1 MIDKADLDFLTTLA
15 PSGYYL
21 AMRVGFAFPVAEANT
36 LPSEWVN
43 RYTSKGYMMMDPVI
57 RWVYSNSGT
66 VRWSDIPVD
75 DPRLILQDAKKF
87 DLNYGLAISCQGEG
101 EDGQRSFG
109 SFCRSDREF
118 SDDEV
123 RILHQIMGELH
134 ESFSPPKNLTKAE
147 LEVLIMVKD
156 GLLMKQI
163 ADDLGISLGAVKQR
177 LKNAKFKLRAKT
189 SSHAAALAIQF
200 GLI

>member
-1 MIDKADLDFLTTLA
+1 MIDKADLDFLSTLA

-36 LPSEWVN
+36 LPTEWVN
-43 RYTSKGYMMMDPVI
+43 RYTSQGYMMMDPVI
-57 RWVYSNSGT
+57 RWVYSHSGV
-66 VRWSDIPVD
+66 VRWSDIPMD
-75 DPRLILQDAKKF
+75 DPRLILQDAKTF
-87 DLNYGLAISCQGEG
+87 ELNYGLAISCLDDA

-118 SDDEV
+118 SDEEA
-123 RILHQIMGELH
+123 RILQQIISELH

>member
-1 MIDKADLDFLTTLA
+1 MIDKADLDFLSTLA

-36 LPSEWVN
+36 LPTEWVN
-43 RYTSKGYMMMDPVI
+43 RYTSQGYMMMDPVI
-57 RWVYSNSGT
+57 RWVYSHSGV
-66 VRWSDIPVD
+66 VRWSDIPMD

-87 DLNYGLAISCQGEG
+87 NLNYGLAISCQDAG

-109 SFCRSDREF
+109 SFSRSDREF
-118 SDDEV
+118 SDEEM

-134 ESFSPPKNLTKAE
+134 ESYSPPKNLTKAE

-163 ADDLGISLGAVKQR
+163 GDDLGISLGAVKQR

>member
-15 PSGYYL
+15 PSGFYL
-21 AMRVGFAFPVAEANT
+21 AVRVGFAFPIAEANT
-36 LPSEWVN
+36 LPEEWVSK
-43 RYTSKGYMMMDPVI
+43 YTKLGYMMQDPVL
-57 RWVYSNSGT
+57 RWVYGT
-66 VRWSDIPVD
+66 TGLIRWSEIEIE
-75 DPRLILQDAKKF
+75 DPRKILQDAKTVGLK
-87 DLNYGLAISCQGEG
+87 YGVAVSCLGDND
-101 EDGQRSFG
+101 DGLRSFG

-118 SDDEV
+118 SAEESG
-123 RILHQIMGELH
+123 ILQHIVGELH
-134 ESFSPPKNLTKAE
+134 QSFAPPKNLTRAE
-147 LEVLIMVKD
+147 LEVLVMVKD

-177 LKNAKFKLRAKT
+177 LKNAKFKLNAKT